1 MQKKQKRIQ
10 HLFLSLALFG
20 FIGSIFLFCTEHLV
34 EAGGMGDENCLT
46 VMGHHSNLCETDVA
60 QHLAWW
66 QSLQTAFLQERFL
79 ILLASLISIGGVF
92 SLFYFNYFIK
102 RLFQIGKHYLS
113 YQPDIPIYFSL
124 RRLFSKGIL
133 HSKAYLLT

>member
-10 HLFLSLALFG
+10 HFFLSLALVG

-46 VMGHHSNLCETDVA
+46 VVGHHGNLCKNDIA

-66 QSLQTAFLQERFL
+66 QSLQTAFTQERFY
-79 ILLASLISIGGVF
+79 ILLASIIFTGGVF
-92 SLFYFNYFIK
+92 LLFQFTFYIK
-102 RLFQIGKHYLS
+102 RLFQLGKHYLS

-124 RRLFSKGIL
+124 RRLFSQGIL
-133 HSKAYLLT
+133 HSKADFLA